1 PYLLVGKRGYVGDN
15 IVFAYLHYLPA
26 QVPDHFYGQYQK
38 FSCRFFLPFIP
49 SLGNLQDLKTDIKV
63 SQARYEGKK
72 EMAEYYINDLY
83 YQIHHKF
90 YRAWDEIKE
99 IQSFLQKDGF
109 IVRTKPKEVPPPPKK
124 VRIEEI

>member
-1 PYLLVGKRGYVGDN
+1 K
-15 IVFAYLHYLPA
+15 
-26 QVPDHFYGQYQK
+26 DH
-38 FSCRFFLPFIP
+38 LTA
-49 SLGNLQDLKTDIKV
+49 NLQDLKTDIKV

>member
-1 PYLLVGKRGYVGDN
+1 GADPC
-15 IVFAYLHYLPA
+15 LPA
-26 QVPDHFYGQYQK
+26 G
-38 FSCRFFLPFIP
+38 
-49 SLGNLQDLKTDIKV
+49 GNADARRAGMDPAFRAVLDRKAGRPGGASGSRRQEGLQDLKTDIKV